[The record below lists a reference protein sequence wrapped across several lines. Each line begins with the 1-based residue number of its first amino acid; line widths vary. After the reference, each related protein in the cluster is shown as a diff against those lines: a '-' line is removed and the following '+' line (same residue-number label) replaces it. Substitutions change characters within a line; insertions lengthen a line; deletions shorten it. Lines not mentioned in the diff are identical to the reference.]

1 MGLNRRLVHF
11 QHHFARSSYAAGYY
25 VYLWAE
31 ALDADGYDAFVE
43 AGSPFAPDM
52 AARLKRHVC
61 AAGNGVGPGA
71 TYTAFRGRPPPAQPL
86 LQKRGLLGAEP
97 A

>member
-1 MGLNRRLVHF
+1 MP
-11 QHHFARSSYAAGYY
+11 AAAMPPATTSTCGAG
-25 VYLWAE
+25 V
-31 ALDADGYDAFVE
+31 LDADGYDAFVE

-71 TYTAFRGRPPPAQPL
+71 TYTAFRGWPPPAQPL